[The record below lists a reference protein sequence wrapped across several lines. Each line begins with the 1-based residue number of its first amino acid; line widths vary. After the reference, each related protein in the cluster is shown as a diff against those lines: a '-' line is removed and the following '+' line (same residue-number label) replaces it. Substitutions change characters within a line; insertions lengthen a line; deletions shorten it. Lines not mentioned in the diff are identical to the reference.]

1 MCPWQW
7 MDGQGPSG
15 QCSPGQEWWI
25 QLHQWIAVINRVAR
39 RWRVTATCQQWAPGV
54 ASRDR
59 AGSGMQV
66 NQASQCYTSQS
77 KKHALQRRWSA
88 LIQRQAGPQIYF
100 CSGLLLSWRAKDEH
114 TASRQV
120 TALHCLPLQSQ
131 MKCAASLSARLHRH
145 GEALKHWPCSGTVW
159 ICYGSLLPWTVTTLI
174 WALLMDLYTAPWSL
188 RRMSYLLWN

>member
-39 RWRVTATCQQWAPGV
+39 RWRLTATRQQRAPGV
-54 ASRDR
+54 ASRAQ
-59 AGSGMQV
+59 AGAGMQV
-66 NQASQCYTSQS
+66 NQASQCYTSRC
-77 KKHALQRRWSA
+77 KKHALQRRWNA
-88 LIQRQAGPQIYF
+88 LIQRQAGSQIYF
-100 CSGLLLSWRAKDEH
+100 CSELLLSRRTEDKH

-131 MKCAASLSARLHRH
+131 MKCAASLSALLHRH
-145 GEALKHWPCSGTVW
+145 GEALKHWPCSGAVW
-159 ICYGSLLPWTVTTLI
+159 IRYGSLLPWTVTTLI
-174 WALLMDLYTAPWSL
+174 WALLMDLYATQWSL
-188 RRMSYLLWN
+188 RKMSNLLWN

>member
-39 RWRVTATCQQWAPGV
+39 RWRLTATRQQWAPGV

-66 NQASQCYTSQS
+66 NQASQCYTSQC

-88 LIQRQAGPQIYF
+88 LIQRQAASQIYF
-100 CSGLLLSWRAKDEH
+100 FSRLLLSRRAKDEH

-120 TALHCLPLQSQ
+120 TALHCLPLQ
-131 MKCAASLSARLHRH
+131 MKCAASLCTRLHRH

-159 ICYGSLLPWTVTTLI
+159 IRYCSLLPWTVTTLI
-174 WALLMDLYTAPWSL
+174 SALLMDLYTARWSL
-188 RRMSYLLWN
+188 RRISCLLWN